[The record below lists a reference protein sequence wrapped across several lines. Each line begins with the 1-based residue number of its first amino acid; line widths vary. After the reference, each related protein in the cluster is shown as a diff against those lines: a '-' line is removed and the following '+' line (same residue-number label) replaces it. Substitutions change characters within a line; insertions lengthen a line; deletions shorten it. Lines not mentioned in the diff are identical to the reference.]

1 MQDLEAAGRLRGA
14 TVPADRASG
23 VVAGR
28 ARILWRRFARD
39 RAAVGGLMIVVLF
52 AFGAL
57 AAPWLAAH
65 DPLGVDPARALE
77 GPSRAHLLGTDDLG
91 RDLLARLL
99 HGARL
104 SLGTAAVAATVV
116 MTFGVAVGLLAGLG
130 PRWADGLLMRVVDG
144 LLAFP
149 NLILALAIAGT
160 LGGGL
165 ASVVL
170 GLTAVWWA
178 SYARLVRGIVLQV
191 RERPFVEAARAT
203 GTPGFSIAVRHVVP
217 NVIPPVI
224 VLLTI
229 EMGSLIL
236 AVSSLSFLGIGVE
249 PPTPEWGAMIND
261 GRRFLA
267 SAPQLMLLPGA
278 AIFLVVLG
286 FNLLG
291 DGLRDILDPRGLANR
306 I

>member
-1 MQDLEAAGRLRGA
+1 MQNLDVAEGRAG
-14 TVPADRASG
+14 VPADIPA
-23 VVAGR
+23 VATVGR
-28 ARILWRRFARD
+28 THSMWRRFSRD
-39 RAAVGGLMIVVLF
+39 PAALGGLVIVAVFAVAAV
-52 AFGAL
+52 
-57 AAPWLAAH
+57 AAPWLTGH
-65 DPLGVDPARALE
+65 DPLAVNPTQALE
-77 GPSRAHLLGTDDLG
+77 GPSTVHLLGTDNMG
-91 RDLLARLL
+91 RDMLTRLL
-99 HGARL
+99 YGSRL
-104 SLGTAAVAATVV
+104 SLGTAVVAGTVV
-116 MTFGVAVGLLAGLG
+116 MTFGLAVGLLAGLG
-130 PRWADGLLMRVVDG
+130 PPWGDALLMRVVDG

-160 LGGGL
+160 LKGGL
-165 ASVVL
+165 TAVVL

-178 SYARLVRGIVLQV
+178 SYARLVRGIVLQI
-191 RERPFVEAARAT
+191 RELPYVEAARGT
-203 GTPGFSIAVRHVVP
+203 GTSGFSIAIRHVVP

-236 AVSSLSFLGIGVE
+236 AVSSLSFLGIGVQ

-267 SAPQLMLLPGA
+267 AAPQLMLLPGT

-291 DGLRDILDPRGLANR
+291 DGLRDILDPRGLAKGV
-306 I
+306 